1 MRRLACYIRVSSNK
15 DDQQSSLI
23 QQETLLREKFKQE
36 DLIIYSDTGTGVS
49 FNREGFKRLMYDA
62 GLNICK
68 LNDGRITFEADNIR
82 KPIFDEIV
90 VINTSRFSRNIAI
103 IDILRVLW
111 DYKKIN
117 VHFLDNCK
125 NSNNPND
132 MTVLK
137 MFFSMAENESMETSN
152 RTKRGNEISIL
163 DNTIRNN
170 SIFGW
175 DFDREKNYLK
185 INKKEAEIVRFIFKT
200 ALTNGLKM
208 TAKIVNE
215 KGYRTKKNRLWS
227 SSTIK
232 TLIVN
237 PKYKGYNVR
246 NKYSNENMFTGVKS
260 KYVKKENWI
269 IQKNNRIEP
278 IISEELWEEVQK
290 ALESRCL
297 HGNRGINSNTYDTKG
312 KVKCKKCGSNYCRAV
327 ERKISEKPKRNQYL
341 ICSNKKKNGKVSCDA
356 ENINIGIL
364 DDYIEKERKT
374 YYEKI
379 RLKYMT
385 EIVYLKEELEEK
397 ERLSKKEINEEQE
410 RLNKELIDLKLKEN
424 KILDKFIKE
433 KELIDIKILADN
445 LKLID
450 EKIKEIK
457 SKILNLEEIESY
469 KIRKKL
475 EIKDIEEKIKY
486 LPLEEMTRENF
497 LKKIDRIIV
506 GGKDDLNIIFY

>member
-15 DDQQSSLI
+15 GDQQSSLI
-23 QQETLLREKFKQE
+23 QQEILLREKFKQE

-185 INKKEAEIVRFIFKT
+185 INKKEAEIVRFIFKM

-260 KYVKKENWI
+260 KYVKKR
-269 IQKNNRIEP
+269 K
-278 IISEELWEEVQK
+278 LD
-290 ALESRCL
+290 
-297 HGNRGINSNTYDTKG
+297 YTK
-312 KVKCKKCGSNYCRAV
+312 K
-327 ERKISEKPKRNQYL
+327 
-341 ICSNKKKNGKVSCDA
+341 
-356 ENINIGIL
+356 
-364 DDYIEKERKT
+364 
-374 YYEKI
+374 
-379 RLKYMT
+379 
-385 EIVYLKEELEEK
+385 
-397 ERLSKKEINEEQE
+397 
-410 RLNKELIDLKLKEN
+410 
-424 KILDKFIKE
+424 
-433 KELIDIKILADN
+433 
-445 LKLID
+445 
-450 EKIKEIK
+450 
-457 SKILNLEEIESY
+457 
-469 KIRKKL
+469 
-475 EIKDIEEKIKY
+475 
-486 LPLEEMTRENF
+486 
-497 LKKIDRIIV
+497 
-506 GGKDDLNIIFY
+506 

>member
-1 MRRLACYIRVSSNK
+1 
-15 DDQQSSLI
+15 
-23 QQETLLREKFKQE
+23 
-36 DLIIYSDTGTGVS
+36 
-49 FNREGFKRLMYDA
+49 
-62 GLNICK
+62 
-68 LNDGRITFEADNIR
+68 
-82 KPIFDEIV
+82 
-90 VINTSRFSRNIAI
+90 
-103 IDILRVLW
+103 
-111 DYKKIN
+111 
-117 VHFLDNCK
+117 
-125 NSNNPND
+125 
-132 MTVLK
+132 
-137 MFFSMAENESMETSN
+137 
-152 RTKRGNEISIL
+152 
-163 DNTIRNN
+163 
-170 SIFGW
+170 
-175 DFDREKNYLK
+175 
-185 INKKEAEIVRFIFKT
+185 
-200 ALTNGLKM
+200 M

-410 RLNKELIDLKLKEN
+410 RLNKELIDLNLKEN